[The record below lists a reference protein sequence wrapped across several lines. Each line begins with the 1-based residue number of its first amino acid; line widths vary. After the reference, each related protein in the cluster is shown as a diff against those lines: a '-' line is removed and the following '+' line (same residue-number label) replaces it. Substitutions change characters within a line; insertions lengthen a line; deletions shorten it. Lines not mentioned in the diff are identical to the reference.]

1 MNIGI
6 FGYGNLG
13 HGTELAVCESRDLHL
28 AGIFTRRDPAR
39 IKPLTKAA
47 KIFPAKDILSHMGEI
62 DVLVICGGSATDLP
76 KISPMLAR
84 HFNIVDSFD
93 THAAMET
100 HFARVDAAARESGHL
115 ALVGAGW
122 DPGLF
127 SLVRLC
133 AESILPKSTADTFW
147 GPGVSQGHSDAIR
160 RIPGVKDARQY
171 TVPIEEAVSSA
182 RRCGHSVLPP
192 QDKHRR
198 ECFVAAEKGA
208 DLARIENEIKT
219 MPHYFANYSTSVH
232 FVSEDTL
239 RQAHGDIPHG
249 GCVIAAGQTGLPNQH
264 RQLMEFRLKLDSNP
278 EFTGAVLA
286 ACARAVHTLHR
297 RGQVGCITMADVAP
311 ADFSPLS
318 RADFRRRLL

>member
-1 MNIGI
+1 MNIAI
-6 FGYGNLG
+6 LGYGNLG
-13 HGTELAVCESRDLHL
+13 QGTELAAYNSRDLHL

-39 IKPLTKAA
+39 IKPLTKTAR
-47 KIFPAKDILSHMGEI
+47 IFPEKDLLSRKEEI
-62 DVLVICGGSATDLP
+62 DVLVLCRGSATDLP
-76 KISPMLAR
+76 EISPMLAR

-100 HFARVDAAARESGHL
+100 HFSQVDAAAGETGHL
-115 ALVGAGW
+115 ALIGAGW

-127 SLVRLC
+127 STVRLW

-171 TVPIEEAVSSA
+171 TVPIEEAVASA
-182 RRCGHSVLPP
+182 ERSGHSVLPP
-192 QDKHRR
+192 QSKHRR

-208 DLARIENEIKT
+208 DLARIEKEIKT
-219 MPHYFANYSTSVH
+219 MPHYFANYRTSVH

-239 RQAHGDIPHG
+239 RQKHAAIPHG
-249 GCVIAAGQTGLPNQH
+249 GCVIAAGQTGLQNQH

-286 ACARAVHTLHR
+286 ACARAVHTLHG

-318 RADFRRRLL
+318 PADFRRRLL